1 MFHFVNDMQSDIS
14 YKTDREIIEEYIP
27 IAEYIAEV
35 CGPRYE
41 VVLHDL
47 TNFDHTIVYI
57 ANSITERKQG
67 DSLLTMSLD
76 VILDNRNTS
85 HKNYVTNICRNN
97 YINGRKFRMSDF
109 YIRNQA
115 NEVIGLFSIN
125 VDITPFEHLEKLIS
139 EEISLQVVSDQSNQY
154 HDNSDEK
161 VIPLTEMMGKAFDR
175 AMNEL
180 SFSDPKTL
188 SPDEKIQLLTVLHNK
203 NLFIMKGTVALVAKR
218 MNVSASTVY
227 RYLQMIK
234 QNN

>member
-139 EEISLQVVSDQSNQY
+139 EEISLQVVSNQSNQY